1 VFEPERP
8 TQPFSCRHT
17 PELPELLATL
27 GCSLV
32 LSTYQAGKLILL
44 SSDGERI
51 VQLPRTFEMPMGVAA
66 DGGRLAVATR
76 HEIVLLANEPRLAA
90 TYPKQPATY
99 DALFVPRS
107 VHFTGALD
115 VHDMLWTPR
124 GLLGVNTLF
133 SCLFELDERFSF
145 RPLWKPRFVSALA
158 PEDRCHL
165 NGVAA
170 QGGQPRFATAL
181 GATDVREG
189 WREGKER
196 GGVILDIA
204 SGEIAVAGLA
214 MPHSPR
220 IYDGVLHALLSAT
233 GELIAVDPARG
244 RYETVRRID
253 GFARGLACAGDYL
266 FVATSRL
273 RKTHTFG
280 DLGLAGRPELF
291 CGITVVHRQSGALVG
306 ELRFL
311 QSCEEIYDVQV
322 LPGVRRPGILGVR
335 DDTFRRALAMPDQ
348 TFWAVDSESASSG
361 GTRIGRGP
369 VPSR

>member
-1 VFEPERP
+1 VSADRP
-8 TQPFSCRHT
+8 TRPFSCRHT
-17 PELPELLATL
+17 PELPELLADL

-32 LSTYQAGKLILL
+32 LSTYQAGKVILL

-51 VQLPRTFEMPMGVAA
+51 VQLPRTFEMPMGIAA
-66 DGGRLAVATR
+66 HGDRLALATR
-76 HEIVLLANEPRLAA
+76 HEIVMLVNERRLAA

-115 VHDMLWTPR
+115 IHDMLWTPR

-145 RPLWKPRFVSALA
+145 RPLWKPRFVSELA

-165 NGVAA
+165 NGVCSADGA
-170 QGGQPRFATAL
+170 PHFATAL

-196 GGVILDIA
+196 GGVVVDVA
-204 SGEIAVAGLA
+204 SGEIVLAGLA

-220 IYDGVLHALLSAT
+220 VYDGTLFALLSAT
-233 GELIAVDPARG
+233 GELIAVDVQRG
-244 RYETVRRID
+244 RYDTVRRLD
-253 GFARGLACAGDYL
+253 GFVRGLARAGDYL

-273 RKTHTFG
+273 RKSHTFG
-280 DLGLAGRPELF
+280 DLGLAGRRELF
-291 CGITVVHRQSGALVG
+291 CGLTVLHRQTGALVG

-322 LPGVRRPGILGVR
+322 LPGVRRPGILGVS
-335 DDTFRRALAMPDQ
+335 DSTFRRALALPEQ
-348 TFWAVDSESASSG
+348 TFWAMDPED
-361 GTRIGRGP
+361 RNR
-369 VPSR
+369 